1 MALGPVEYVM
11 IEFPST
17 KAIGDIVPALQEL
30 VTSGTV
36 RIIDLMFIRK
46 DADGHTQPLE
56 VNQLDGADAL
66 RYESLDA
73 EIDDLVNA
81 RDIEIAAS
89 ELSPN
94 SIAAVLVWEDTW
106 ATRFAETMRAAGG
119 RVVEDDRIPHEVVE
133 AAMRA
138 SVGTSA

>member
-46 DADGHTQPLE
+46 DAAGHTQPLE

-89 ELSPN
+89 ELSPD

-133 AAMRA
+133 AALRA